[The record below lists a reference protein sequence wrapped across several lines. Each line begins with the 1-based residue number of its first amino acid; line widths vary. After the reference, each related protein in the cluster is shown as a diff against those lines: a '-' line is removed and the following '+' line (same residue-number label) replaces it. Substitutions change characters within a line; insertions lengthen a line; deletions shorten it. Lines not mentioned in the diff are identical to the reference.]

1 MPRKNLWNANVPRV
15 ELDQRV
21 RDARLRLER
30 IERLLVPRAA
40 VTNSWLRRAFYL
52 FRLGKYGNA
61 LPSNRTRGPLSRTR
75 GPLSNQRP
83 YRLPKIYQVE
93 PEVCGSFC
101 PGSGLPCQ
109 HPSAA

>member
-1 MPRKNLWNANVPRV
+1 MPRKNLWNANLPRV

-40 VTNSWLRRAFYL
+40 VTNSRLRRVFYL
-52 FRLGKYGNA
+52 FRLGIHGNA
-61 LPSNRTRGPLSRTR
+61 SPGKQTTGPV
-75 GPLSNQRP
+75 SNQRP
-83 YRLPKIYQVE
+83 SGLPTIHRVE
-93 PEVCGSFC
+93 PECGLFC

-109 HPSAA
+109 PPSAA

>member
-1 MPRKNLWNANVPRV
+1 MPSKNLWNANVPRV

-40 VTNSWLRRAFYL
+40 VTNSWLRW
-52 FRLGKYGNA
+52 
-61 LPSNRTRGPLSRTR
+61 
-75 GPLSNQRP
+75 
-83 YRLPKIYQVE
+83 VE
-93 PEVCGSFC
+93 PECGLFC

>member
-1 MPRKNLWNANVPRV
+1 MEGIMPRKNLWNANVPRV

-40 VTNSWLRRAFYL
+40 VTNSWLRRVFYL
-52 FRLGKYGNA
+52 FRLGIYGNA
-61 LPSNRTRGPLSRTR
+61 SPGNQTTE
-75 GPLSNQRP
+75 PLSNQRP
-83 YRLPKIYQVE
+83 SRLPKIHQVE
-93 PEVCGSFC
+93 PECGLFC